1 MPKFDREL
9 IPAAP
14 DLIFEIPFW
23 HQGFSVA
30 GLDEAGR
37 GAWAGPVVAAA
48 VVLPQ
53 QEKIHAR
60 LAGVRDSKQLKPAD
74 RARLSEI
81 IRSETTW
88 ATGMATNVEIDELG
102 ILVATRLAMMR
113 ALAALPH
120 KPDHL
125 LLDALFLPDESLPQT
140 SLIKGD
146 QRSLSI
152 AAASILAKTARDLW
166 MMNAALK
173 YPVYGFERHKGY
185 GTHLH
190 QKMLFDFG
198 SCPLHRIT
206 FKPIRLVTNKN
217 PEVFTPGE

>member
-14 DLIFEIPFW
+14 DLSFEISLW

-37 GAWAGPVVAAA
+37 GAWAGPVAAA
-48 VVLPQ
+48 VVVLPQ
-53 QEKIHAR
+53 QDNIHPM
-60 LAGVRDSKQLKPAD
+60 LTGVRDSKQLKPAD
-74 RARLSEI
+74 RARLAEI
-81 IRSETTW
+81 IRAETDW

-102 ILVATRLAMMR
+102 IISATRLAMMR
-113 ALAALPH
+113 ALAALRH

-125 LLDALFLPDESLPQT
+125 LLDALFLPDEPLPQT

-152 AAASILAKTARDLW
+152 AAASILAKTARDAW

-173 YPVYGFERHKGY
+173 YPVYGFECHKGY
-185 GTHLH
+185 GTRLH

-206 FKPIRLVTNKN
+206 FEPIRLVINKN
-217 PEVFTPGE
+217 PEVITPGE